1 MMRIVN
7 NGRYYDYFEVGRAEL
22 LRSLGISYAELEV
35 LGIQLPLIESHCNYY
50 SPAKYDDLLIVT
62 STIALEVSAKLP
74 IHYRIERKQSI
85 ELLVDGYTIHA
96 FVDSTMSRVI
106 RPPKIFQQIIEK
118 ARLSVLEALQ

>member
-22 LRSLGISYAELEV
+22 LRSLGISYAEFEV
-35 LGIQLPLIESHCNYY
+35 LGVQLPLIESHCNYY

-62 STIALEVSAKLP
+62 STIALEISAKLP
-74 IHYRIERKQSI
+74 IYYRIERKQDL

-96 FVDSTMSRVI
+96 FVDSTVSRVI
-106 RPPKIFQQIIEK
+106 RPPRIFQQLIEK
-118 ARLSVLEALQ
+118 ARFSATETLQ